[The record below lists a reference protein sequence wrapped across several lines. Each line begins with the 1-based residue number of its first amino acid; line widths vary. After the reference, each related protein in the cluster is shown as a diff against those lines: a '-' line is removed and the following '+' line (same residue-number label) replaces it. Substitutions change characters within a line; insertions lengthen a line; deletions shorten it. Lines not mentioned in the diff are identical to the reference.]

1 VVSDRRVPV
10 VSHMLWYKVGAADE
24 PLGQSGIAH
33 LLEHL
38 MFKGTHDIGPGEFSR
53 IVARNGGQENAF
65 TSYDYTT
72 YFQNIAKDRLELVM
86 RMEADRMTNLVL
98 SDAQVAPERLV
109 VLEERRQR
117 VDNDP
122 GAILSEEAQAVRYL
136 NYPYGKPII
145 GWAKEIAALTTQQVL
160 DFYRRWYAPDNAILV
175 VSGDISADE
184 LRPLAERTYGRIRRG
199 AVPQRMDLLEPQ
211 QRAERRIA
219 RADDRVRQPTWTRS
233 WPAPSYRYGAVE
245 QAYPLQVLD
254 EIMGGGATSRLYRKL
269 VVEQQLAV
277 SASASYE
284 PAKRGPSN
292 FVVSASPRPGV
303 SLERLEQAVAEIIG
317 EVVEAGLTDDEVER
331 AKRRM
336 VAEVVY
342 ARDSYGTAA
351 RLLGEALA
359 IGRSTEDVEAWPDRI
374 DAVSRRQVEEAARL
388 VLQEHDVTALLIAG
402 DAEAAI
408 GAAAPGPAV
417 PETSAIR

>member
-1 VVSDRRVPV
+1 
-10 VSHMLWYKVGAADE
+10 
-24 PLGQSGIAH
+24 
-33 LLEHL
+33 
-38 MFKGTHDIGPGEFSR
+38 
-53 IVARNGGQENAF
+53 
-65 TSYDYTT
+65 
-72 YFQNIAKDRLELVM
+72 
-86 RMEADRMTNLVL
+86 
-98 SDAQVAPERLV
+98 
-109 VLEERRQR
+109 
-117 VDNDP
+117 
-122 GAILSEEAQAVRYL
+122 
-136 NYPYGKPII
+136 
-145 GWAKEIAALTTQQVL
+145 
-160 DFYRRWYAPDNAILV
+160 
-175 VSGDISADE
+175 
-184 LRPLAERTYGRIRRG
+184 
-199 AVPQRMDLLEPQ
+199 
-211 QRAERRIA
+211 
-219 RADDRVRQPTWTRS
+219 
-233 WPAPSYRYGAVE
+233 
-245 QAYPLQVLD
+245 
-254 EIMGGGATSRLYRKL
+254 
-269 VVEQQLAV
+269 
-277 SASASYE
+277 
-284 PAKRGPSN
+284 
-292 FVVSASPRPGV
+292 V